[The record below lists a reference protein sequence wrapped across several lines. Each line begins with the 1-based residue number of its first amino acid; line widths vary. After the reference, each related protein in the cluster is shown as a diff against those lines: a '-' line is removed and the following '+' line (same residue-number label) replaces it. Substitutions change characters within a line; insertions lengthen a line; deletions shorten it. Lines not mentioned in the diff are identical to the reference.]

1 MIRVLIV
8 DDSPTAQQLLNQLL
22 SQDSTIEVIGIAK
35 DGKEALTMVSSHHP
49 DVVTMDVVMPGIDG
63 IETTRTLMEN
73 MPLPIIVVSSAL
85 NQKEVN
91 LTFQALAAGA
101 LGVVEKPTSASLSS
115 DSGRRLLQ
123 LVKAMAEVKVVRRH
137 PKLSL
142 PLRIANGQAGGTT
155 PAPILGAL
163 EKPRKTGFRGIA
175 IGASTGGPSI
185 LARIL
190 SELPGDFPLPILIV
204 QHISQGFIQGMVDW
218 LKDTIHLSVELA
230 QQAAPL
236 LPGHVYLAPDDRQF
250 GLDAADRV
258 TLSKDPPENDLRPSV
273 SFLFRS
279 VAKQWGAQSIG
290 VLLSGMGSDGAREL
304 GAIHRQGGVTIA
316 QNEESSAVFGMPGTA
331 VALGAVDFLLG
342 PEQIVTMLE
351 SLAHQ
356 SMSGR

>member
-8 DDSPTAQQLLNQLL
+8 DDSPTAQQLLNRLL
-22 SQDSTIEVIGIAK
+22 SQDPAIEVIGIAK
-35 DGKEALTMVSSHHP
+35 DGKEALAKVAADRP

-73 MPLPIIVVSSAL
+73 MPLPIIVVSSVL

-101 LGVVEKPTSASLSS
+101 LGVVDKPTSSSPGS
-115 DSGRRLLQ
+115 DSGRRLLHI
-123 LVKAMAEVKVVRRH
+123 VKAMAEVKVVRRR
-137 PKLSL
+137 PISSRPSDSAAVPSL
-142 PLRIANGQAGGTT
+142 LMGTDLKSV
-155 PAPILGAL
+155 PIRR
-163 EKPRKTGFRGIA
+163 EGFRGVA
-175 IGASTGGPSI
+175 MGASTGGPPI
-185 LARIL
+185 LVRIL

-204 QHISQGFIQGMVDW
+204 QHISPGFIQGMVDW
-218 LKDTIHLSVELA
+218 LKDSIHLSVELA

-236 LPGHVYLAPDDRQF
+236 LPGHVYLAPDDWQF

-279 VAKQWGAQSIG
+279 VSKRWGAQSIG

-304 GAIHRQGGVTIA
+304 GAIRRQGGVTIA
-316 QNEESSAVFGMPGTA
+316 QNEESSAVFGMPGAA
-331 VALGAVDFLLG
+331 VTLGAVDFLLG
-342 PEQIVTMLE
+342 PEQIVTTLE
-351 SLAHQ
+351 SLAYQ
-356 SMSGR
+356 SMSER